1 MEFFRNTTEISAGG
15 DSVVTLGKFD
25 GLHRGHQVLTQEL
38 FTAGRKGLK
47 TVVFTFGT
55 HPRAK
60 VEGRAEEL
68 LMTADEKRDYLE
80 AQGLDV
86 LVEYPF
92 NEETCRITAE
102 DFVRKVL
109 VGQLQAKKIIVGTD
123 FCFGYQRAGN
133 VELLRQMSTE
143 CGYELVVKEKLK
155 TKEGIDISSS
165 YIKDLLRLGHMEQV
179 NALLGYPY
187 SIKAEVIHGNH
198 YGRTFGMPTINQL
211 PAPGKLMPPRGVYVS
226 KTIVDGV
233 SYYSVTNIGV
243 KPTIDGA
250 YPVGAET
257 FLHDFNQDI
266 YGKVVEVQLYS
277 YARPEMRFGSK
288 EQLIDQMQRDNQAAL
303 DYWRS

>member
-1 MEFFRNTTEISAGG
+1 
-15 DSVVTLGKFD
+15 
-25 GLHRGHQVLTQEL
+25 
-38 FTAGRKGLK
+38 
-47 TVVFTFGT
+47 
-55 HPRAK
+55 
-60 VEGRAEEL
+60 VE
-68 LMTADEKRDYLE
+68 
-80 AQGLDV
+80 
-86 LVEYPF
+86 
-92 NEETCRITAE
+92 
-102 DFVRKVL
+102 
-109 VGQLQAKKIIVGTD
+109 QLQEKKIIVGTD

-133 VELLRQMSTE
+133 VELLQQMSAE

-179 NALLGYPY
+179 NGLLGYPY

-243 KPTIDGA
+243 KPTIDGT

-277 YARPEMRFGSK
+277 YARPEMKFHSK
-288 EQLIDQMQRDNQAAL
+288 EQLIQQMQRDNRSAL
-303 DYWRS
+303 EYWLDKTEM

>member
-15 DSVVTLGKFD
+15 DSAITLGKFD

-38 FTAGRKGLK
+38 FAAGHEGLK

-55 HPRAK
+55 HPRAQ
-60 VEGRAEEL
+60 VEGKAEEL
-68 LMTADEKRDYLE
+68 LMTGDEKREHLE

-92 NEETCRITAE
+92 NDETCRITAE

-109 VGQLQAKKIIVGTD
+109 VEQLQAKKIIVGTD

-133 VELLRQMSTE
+133 VELLRQMSAG

-187 SIKAEVIHGNH
+187 RIKAEVIHGNH

-243 KPTIDGA
+243 KPTIDGT

-266 YGKVVEVQLYS
+266 YG
-277 YARPEMRFGSK
+277 
-288 EQLIDQMQRDNQAAL
+288 
-303 DYWRS
+303 

>member
-1 MEFFRNTTEISAGG
+1 MTTVLSYVLFSVGVVVGLVAGIFAGIAYRKSVAEKAIGSA
-15 DSVVTLGKFD
+15 
-25 GLHRGHQVLTQEL
+25 E
-38 FTAGRKGLK
+38 
-47 TVVFTFGT
+47 
-55 HPRAK
+55 
-60 VEGRAEEL
+60 
-68 LMTADEKRDYLE
+68 
-80 AQGLDV
+80 
-86 LVEYPF
+86 
-92 NEETCRITAE
+92 
-102 DFVRKVL
+102 
-109 VGQLQAKKIIVGTD
+109 LQAKKIIVGTD

-187 SIKAEVIHGNH
+187 RIKAEVIHGNH

-211 PAPGKLMPPRGVYVS
+211 SAPGKLVPPRGVYVS

-243 KPTIDGA
+243 KPTIDGT

-257 FLHDFNQDI
+257 FLHDFNQNI